1 MAVSSTIDQTADEQ
15 GNLLANPIHS
25 YDDWESQF
33 STDSSLDFEE
43 KLPSYIDYLRTSF
56 FERGELTK
64 EVETSLQGFYADQ
77 IIGDRQVTD
86 EEYYDIASRSTAFNR
101 TLDDD
106 AGLIRALKGEEEAQN
121 YLNSGTAA
129 KLKASNEARESLL
142 ATGDIP
148 FASLL
153 QNNMGVVQSG
163 NYLDQGPVGTKR
175 YNAEKAALDSY
186 KKGYLDPRDLW
197 QVSEGLND
205 SGIGGLTKFQV
216 RQDDELLAA
225 LGQTLSDQA
234 KDGETTLNDSIS
246 SLVDL
251 DFYRESQVDPEAG
264 MISRGIQEFRAEDPT
279 KIDQVV
285 LNKLPESLDMVQ
297 EAIIDRFLD
306 NKNLTGSAAEDQIRG
321 RLREQDTYSKSRVA
335 TLIRELAVRHA
346 NLQGAFKFFE
356 DPSEDKK
363 NIRVTEMGTVIA
375 HPSLMSQRDRFEKA
389 IESDDRLTEDQ
400 KDVVREQRK
409 IYMQGR
415 VKAMDELFSSF
426 DAVSNKWEEAKSRNP
441 SGFNKEPVAFID
453 DFLSK
458 SANYDSVKNKI
469 GGVKA
474 SVKDAL
480 FGMIHAIGAVGFG
493 SKTSAEYLVNHQQR
507 EAKRNELATL
517 FGKPHGIGYELSTL
531 VAPVVTDLAATSLL
545 TITTGYGGAA
555 YASAK
560 AGAGLT
566 SRATSRGVIK
576 ALTGSFYYKQS
587 GMTAKEAA
595 EALATKKLIDKSGV
609 EGATAAIQSFNKIV
623 QGRMAINSSLFLTS
637 ANRSA
642 GGMYGTIYSSLP
654 DDMSHEEKH
663 DKALGHSLVAGT
675 VTGLI
680 VAGMSAIGRGG
691 LENIL
696 LRDMSYT
703 SMKNILNR
711 IGRVELSDGALKEV
725 LKTHIKKRS
734 NEIIKSKLPT
744 QLFKNAVDEG
754 FEEGLD
760 QFINSFVEDSAL
772 DRKTPMREK
781 VMQAFHAAQLG
792 AIMGASAPAAKK
804 GVNLVNKLRGASYV
818 DPDLF
823 RSQEVERAVSAL
835 QAAGSPL
842 SAAELRTQFT
852 KAAREVSKPGETPE
866 PKQPLPTTVDPEGET
881 QPEQGPQLELPE
893 DYKSNLLSQ
902 LEQFLEDPANTFAPV
917 IEPQFLNAALKDK
930 DLYFSKGGVLLGI
943 RKPDG
948 EWAGKRPE
956 SDVEPE
962 PPVPQE
968 GEEPPPPTAL
978 PDLPSG
984 KETFIRP
991 TREEG
996 GNMPREGQRVLGED
1010 IIFVKNEGDPFASIT
1025 PEELATQGG
1034 VLKAFNL
1041 FKKQNKERLNKY
1053 GVSFKGGHSGLAGI
1067 ETEDDASATYFKFN
1081 AARLSRRIAQLQP
1094 MHRAN
1099 ELRIIFAEEMIHVCD
1114 QLMMRQEYLSKPT
1127 SERRIDYNTYR
1138 ANRSKQIL
1146 NSMTV
1151 DQILDAVVEYDVSS
1165 SESERNKLRKYYKER
1180 FEKRNLEKY
1189 RSDVDRFAQIVRSV
1203 TKRTPRTVVAEG
1215 IRQYIQFRKDA
1226 TTTESF
1232 HQDRPVT
1239 NAFVSYVAKLFKVF
1253 REVLDGQAF
1262 DPQTKNVLEEYVLN
1276 VEKKIADF
1284 WGYEFRD
1291 SFAKNEAD
1299 AKRRIDREIELEQ
1312 QTEVGEDDNNLPIL
1326 NEIQPALDP
1335 DIDTSIIENSR
1346 DSRSE
1351 LDTSETEQRL
1361 VSMIN
1366 TAKYAG
1372 GTFGIDIQLDE
1383 IPTAERGAF
1392 WSEGEQVY
1400 VNPYGLHELI
1410 DGLRDEDA
1418 RSEIEAEIV
1427 RQAASVAAYR
1437 NISQAE
1443 IDQMVQATSD
1453 ADYLEIVKTLPKQEQ
1468 SLAQQRLSSPDSSIV
1483 AKEKERLVEHRIN
1496 EFSSRLLRGHT
1507 INEDRLFFK
1516 GNPGWVGTTSYYL
1529 EGVLNRVWAARDARK
1544 ENPYL
1549 TTGIKRTVE
1558 ELRSM
1563 KGRYRLPVREMS
1575 FDRNKPESTM
1585 LALKDIIDEEEA
1597 TMDALDDRVVTEEPE
1612 VPFRIKNVLDTLE
1625 VPVYEIGAY
1634 KKPPKWISWLAG
1646 REDPRLR
1653 QLNEMR
1659 MQYGRMINKEVREYK
1674 EIFDQLIKDTYGSHK
1689 LAPAE
1694 LIAAAT
1700 GSTRG
1705 VLIDDR
1711 TRELIDTEYLEAV
1724 ELINKTYA
1732 DLPVERNRLIDA
1744 ADAARNQR
1752 VKYEE
1757 SVKKAQIEKARSDAL
1772 ASIARDSP
1780 QLAEHLGMLRNKVDD
1795 LSKQIGTMTGDQSVS
1810 MQAHIDNQLGIYLTR
1825 SYRIFSDE
1833 NWIDD
1838 VLNKEE
1844 HRELRNSV
1852 KKEFTEY
1859 LIKEKSNSL
1868 FENYERLNVEDRE
1881 SDWNKL
1887 SYTSKRQQ
1895 VMIEATE
1902 QIALQ
1907 QRAFAERGQDFGDAI
1922 IEDFLSSYKK
1932 GFWDSAS
1939 SELQNSTID
1948 VLRKKKNLPE
1958 FMLKLLGE
1966 YKGDTGD
1973 FNLMR
1978 TFANVGSLASNL
1990 AMVTNMV
1997 TVGRRGELK
2006 DRWFVTKAELDQLR
2020 KEDPDKYSEWD
2031 LVNKPKKVGHEV
2043 GTSRFDPTKDF
2054 IDENGESQG
2063 PLYADPEFISDYD
2076 NLMRFKESISDTQKI
2091 SEKLD
2096 GPLRR
2101 LTGMALG
2108 AKTLGSIPFFIRNV
2122 VSNVLFFG
2130 PAQGVMPLGKMFIK
2144 GADGRKGSLFEEL
2157 SRKLTTPEEIDD
2169 YSSKLIKLGVLD
2181 NELTSSLLE
2190 ALKKGKYG
2198 EEDILGDMNKFLNE
2212 AAEAA
2217 GIPDFANASEKE
2229 KQSFLKKVLKG
2240 GGELKAKT
2248 WDASVDKL
2256 RALSEV
2262 VDSFYKIA
2270 YFETELDT
2278 MRKAREAAK
2287 SNDRIANMTDAN
2299 LEQEAARKV
2308 KMTAQSYSQ
2317 APPIVAGMQN
2327 SVYGVLFAPYFRFK
2341 LEVPRIM
2348 INTYKLGIEEM
2359 KSGNSVIAFRGARR
2373 LAGMNT
2379 MVVGFSMLA
2388 KSLGEKAVVAIINAF
2403 GGEAEDDDLT
2413 TEQEDIIRMGSPPYL
2428 RSHTFYFYKMKD
2440 QLYSLDL
2447 TYVNP
2452 FAMYADSFP
2461 RAWEH
2466 LRRGDEAAA
2475 VSSFIDTLVKVPFL
2489 DGQIAF
2495 TSLQQAMANQDAE
2508 GNPLWL
2514 TTDTAYEKIAKGM
2527 GHVFAKAYAP
2537 PTIERLAKLAAAENA
2552 SREELFETP
2561 YGMLLKELVPFRP
2574 YAIDP
2579 SQVKYRIM
2587 KDLSDDTNILEG
2599 DLRSILTGK
2608 LLSQDDIEDVAFN
2621 QIEGHRRIGE
2631 TLKRVYTPLRELGV
2645 SADEMQEAMQRMMNK
2660 EQLDTFVSE
2669 NAMLLKTITPS
2680 MQKILEESEQQDI
2693 RERYLTF
2700 ERTIFDKAPNGKVYL
2715 SED

>member
-1 MAVSSTIDQTADEQ
+1 
-15 GNLLANPIHS
+15 
-25 YDDWESQF
+25 
-33 STDSSLDFEE
+33 
-43 KLPSYIDYLRTSF
+43 
-56 FERGELTK
+56 
-64 EVETSLQGFYADQ
+64 
-77 IIGDRQVTD
+77 
-86 EEYYDIASRSTAFNR
+86 
-101 TLDDD
+101 
-106 AGLIRALKGEEEAQN
+106 
-121 YLNSGTAA
+121 
-129 KLKASNEARESLL
+129 
-142 ATGDIP
+142 
-148 FASLL
+148 
-153 QNNMGVVQSG
+153 
-163 NYLDQGPVGTKR
+163 
-175 YNAEKAALDSY
+175 
-186 KKGYLDPRDLW
+186 
-197 QVSEGLND
+197 
-205 SGIGGLTKFQV
+205 
-216 RQDDELLAA
+216 
-225 LGQTLSDQA
+225 
-234 KDGETTLNDSIS
+234 
-246 SLVDL
+246 
-251 DFYRESQVDPEAG
+251 
-264 MISRGIQEFRAEDPT
+264 
-279 KIDQVV
+279 
-285 LNKLPESLDMVQ
+285 
-297 EAIIDRFLD
+297 
-306 NKNLTGSAAEDQIRG
+306 
-321 RLREQDTYSKSRVA
+321 
-335 TLIRELAVRHA
+335 
-346 NLQGAFKFFE
+346 
-356 DPSEDKK
+356 
-363 NIRVTEMGTVIA
+363 
-375 HPSLMSQRDRFEKA
+375 
-389 IESDDRLTEDQ
+389 
-400 KDVVREQRK
+400 
-409 IYMQGR
+409 
-415 VKAMDELFSSF
+415 
-426 DAVSNKWEEAKSRNP
+426 
-441 SGFNKEPVAFID
+441 
-453 DFLSK
+453 
-458 SANYDSVKNKI
+458 
-469 GGVKA
+469 
-474 SVKDAL
+474 
-480 FGMIHAIGAVGFG
+480 
-493 SKTSAEYLVNHQQR
+493 
-507 EAKRNELATL
+507 
-517 FGKPHGIGYELSTL
+517 
-531 VAPVVTDLAATSLL
+531 
-545 TITTGYGGAA
+545 
-555 YASAK
+555 
-560 AGAGLT
+560 
-566 SRATSRGVIK
+566 
-576 ALTGSFYYKQS
+576 
-587 GMTAKEAA
+587 
-595 EALATKKLIDKSGV
+595 
-609 EGATAAIQSFNKIV
+609 
-623 QGRMAINSSLFLTS
+623 
-637 ANRSA
+637 
-642 GGMYGTIYSSLP
+642 
-654 DDMSHEEKH
+654 
-663 DKALGHSLVAGT
+663 
-675 VTGLI
+675 
-680 VAGMSAIGRGG
+680 
-691 LENIL
+691 
-696 LRDMSYT
+696 
-703 SMKNILNR
+703 
-711 IGRVELSDGALKEV
+711 
-725 LKTHIKKRS
+725 
-734 NEIIKSKLPT
+734 
-744 QLFKNAVDEG
+744 
-754 FEEGLD
+754 
-760 QFINSFVEDSAL
+760 
-772 DRKTPMREK
+772 
-781 VMQAFHAAQLG
+781 
-792 AIMGASAPAAKK
+792 
-804 GVNLVNKLRGASYV
+804 
-818 DPDLF
+818 
-823 RSQEVERAVSAL
+823 
-835 QAAGSPL
+835 
-842 SAAELRTQFT
+842 
-852 KAAREVSKPGETPE
+852 
-866 PKQPLPTTVDPEGET
+866 
-881 QPEQGPQLELPE
+881 
-893 DYKSNLLSQ
+893 
-902 LEQFLEDPANTFAPV
+902 
-917 IEPQFLNAALKDK
+917 
-930 DLYFSKGGVLLGI
+930 
-943 RKPDG
+943 
-948 EWAGKRPE
+948 
-956 SDVEPE
+956 
-962 PPVPQE
+962 
-968 GEEPPPPTAL
+968 
-978 PDLPSG
+978 
-984 KETFIRP
+984 
-991 TREEG
+991 
-996 GNMPREGQRVLGED
+996 
-1010 IIFVKNEGDPFASIT
+1010 
-1025 PEELATQGG
+1025 
-1034 VLKAFNL
+1034 
-1041 FKKQNKERLNKY
+1041 
-1053 GVSFKGGHSGLAGI
+1053 
-1067 ETEDDASATYFKFN
+1067 
-1081 AARLSRRIAQLQP
+1081 
-1094 MHRAN
+1094 
-1099 ELRIIFAEEMIHVCD
+1099 
-1114 QLMMRQEYLSKPT
+1114 
-1127 SERRIDYNTYR
+1127 
-1138 ANRSKQIL
+1138 
-1146 NSMTV
+1146 
-1151 DQILDAVVEYDVSS
+1151 
-1165 SESERNKLRKYYKER
+1165 
-1180 FEKRNLEKY
+1180 
-1189 RSDVDRFAQIVRSV
+1189 
-1203 TKRTPRTVVAEG
+1203 
-1215 IRQYIQFRKDA
+1215 
-1226 TTTESF
+1226 
-1232 HQDRPVT
+1232 
-1239 NAFVSYVAKLFKVF
+1239 
-1253 REVLDGQAF
+1253 
-1262 DPQTKNVLEEYVLN
+1262 
-1276 VEKKIADF
+1276 
-1284 WGYEFRD
+1284 
-1291 SFAKNEAD
+1291 
-1299 AKRRIDREIELEQ
+1299 
-1312 QTEVGEDDNNLPIL
+1312 
-1326 NEIQPALDP
+1326 
-1335 DIDTSIIENSR
+1335 
-1346 DSRSE
+1346 
-1351 LDTSETEQRL
+1351 
-1361 VSMIN
+1361 
-1366 TAKYAG
+1366 
-1372 GTFGIDIQLDE
+1372 
-1383 IPTAERGAF
+1383 
-1392 WSEGEQVY
+1392 
-1400 VNPYGLHELI
+1400 
-1410 DGLRDEDA
+1410 
-1418 RSEIEAEIV
+1418 
-1427 RQAASVAAYR
+1427 
-1437 NISQAE
+1437 
-1443 IDQMVQATSD
+1443 
-1453 ADYLEIVKTLPKQEQ
+1453 
-1468 SLAQQRLSSPDSSIV
+1468 
-1483 AKEKERLVEHRIN
+1483 
-1496 EFSSRLLRGHT
+1496 
-1507 INEDRLFFK
+1507 
-1516 GNPGWVGTTSYYL
+1516 
-1529 EGVLNRVWAARDARK
+1529 
-1544 ENPYL
+1544 
-1549 TTGIKRTVE
+1549 
-1558 ELRSM
+1558 M
-1563 KGRYRLPVREMS
+1563 KGRYRLPVREMR
-1575 FDRNKPESTM
+1575 FDRNKPESTL
-1585 LALKDIIDEEEA
+1585 LALKDIIDEEES
-1597 TMDALDDRVVTEEPE
+1597 TREALDDRVVTEEPE

-1795 LSKQIGTMTGDQSVS
+1795 LSKQIGKMTGDQSVS

-1844 HRELRNSV
+1844 HRDLRNSV

-2020 KEDPDKYSEWD
+2020 KEDPDKYNEWD
-2031 LVNKPKKVGHEV
+2031 LVNRPKKVGHEV

-2122 VSNVLFFG
+2122 VSHVLFFG

-2413 TEQEDIIRMGSPPYL
+2413 TDQEDIIRMGSPPYL

-2645 SADEMQEAMQRMMNK
+2645 SADEMQEAMQRMMNQ

>member
-106 AGLIRALKGEEEAQN
+106 ASLIRALKGEEEAQN

-163 NYLDQGPVGTKR
+163 NYLDQGTVGTKR

-400 KDVVREQRK
+400 KDVVKEQRK

-480 FGMIHAIGAVGFG
+480 LGMIHAIGAVGFG
-493 SKTSAEYLVNHQQR
+493 SETSAEYLVNHQQR
-507 EAKRNELATL
+507 ESKRNELATL

-545 TITTGYGGAA
+545 TIATGYGGAA

-560 AGAGLT
+560 AGAGVT
-566 SRATSRGVIK
+566 SRATSRGVVK

-956 SDVEPE
+956 SDVDFEPVT
-962 PPVPQE
+962 PPDAVTPPDTTPDPDQSDPLPE
-968 GEEPPPPTAL
+968 GEELLFRA
-978 PDLPSG
+978 
-984 KETFIRP
+984 RP
-991 TREEG
+991 EEG
-996 GNMPREGQRVLGED
+996 GVSPREIDRILGEGLAF
-1010 IIFVKNEGDPFASIT
+1010 INREGDPFAEFS
-1025 PEELATQGG
+1025 PEELGTREGIRKVFRKFWA
-1034 VLKAFNL
+1034 
-1041 FKKQNKERLNKY
+1041 QNGERLNKY
-1053 GVSFKGGHSGLAGI
+1053 GVRKQSWKTGGMGIQPRFPSDIIFKYN
-1067 ETEDDASATYFKFN
+1067 TESIAS
-1081 AARLSRRIAQLQP
+1081 RLSKLDFSKRR
-1094 MHRAN
+1094 N
-1099 ELRIIFAEEMIHVCD
+1099 DLRIVFAEEMTHVCEALMLAD
-1114 QLMMRQEYLSKPT
+1114 EYRNQSDIASWPDYLAQRASKVLASMNLEQIVEARVEYSSADVGERARKKKDLLEQLKIFDVESLRNDPIKFAKKVSK
-1127 SERRIDYNTYR
+1127 I
-1138 ANRSKQIL
+1138 
-1146 NSMTV
+1146 V
-1151 DQILDAVVEYDVSS
+1151 DQDPE
-1165 SESERNKLRKYYKER
+1165 
-1180 FEKRNLEKY
+1180 NL
-1189 RSDVDRFAQIVRSV
+1189 
-1203 TKRTPRTVVAEG
+1203 VAEG
-1215 IRQYIQFRKDA
+1215 VRQYIQFRKYA

-1232 HQDRPVT
+1232 RRDRPVSKS
-1239 NAFVSYVAKLFKVF
+1239 FVQYVAKIFRVF
-1253 REVLDGQAF
+1253 RQVLDGLGLDTQTQSVF
-1262 DPQTKNVLEEYVLN
+1262 DAYILDVD
-1276 VEKKIADF
+1276 KKIAEFWEYDF
-1284 WGYEFRD
+1284 EQ
-1291 SFAKNEAD
+1291 SFANNEAE
-1299 AKRRIDREIELEQ
+1299 AQVRIERAIETEINSEESEESEKDIEFVSVLE
-1312 QTEVGEDDNNLPIL
+1312 TDV
-1326 NEIQPALDP
+1326 
-1335 DIDTSIIENSR
+1335 DTSIIENSR
-1346 DSRSE
+1346 NSRSE

-1361 VSMIN
+1361 ASMIN
-1366 TAKYAG
+1366 TAKYAV

-1418 RSEIEAEIV
+1418 QSEIEAEIV

-1558 ELRSM
+1558 ELRAM
-1563 KGRYRLPVREMS
+1563 KGRYRLPVREMR
-1575 FDRNKPESTM
+1575 FDRNKPESTL
-1585 LALKDIIDEEEA
+1585 LALKDIIDEEES
-1597 TMDALDDRVVTEEPE
+1597 TREALDDRVVTEEPE

-1795 LSKQIGTMTGDQSVS
+1795 LSKQIGKMTGDQSVS

-1844 HRELRNSV
+1844 HRDLRNSV

-2020 KEDPDKYSEWD
+2020 KEDPDKYNEWD
-2031 LVNKPKKVGHEV
+2031 LVNRPKKVGHEV

-2413 TEQEDIIRMGSPPYL
+2413 TDQEDIIRMGSPPYL

-2645 SADEMQEAMQRMMNK
+2645 SADEMQEAMQRMMNQ